1 MFTGNIKYIKY
12 IFSFLI
18 VFFLLSIAC
27 TAEGQGVGRA
37 HQSTE
42 FREETIRSA
51 SLDTKNSMIQTAI
64 FQYIGKFGYGKNIK
78 DVNGR
83 IQFSDP
89 ADIVRRFTVTEEDI
103 DKSLERG
110 DAGMGSSNSR
120 IHIVFAWEGAIDLP
134 ANAKLG
140 AADSTI
146 VISDDIVRDHP
157 KLAVVLNKWDFSKAP
172 LEKLEQKARQFREAA
187 DRWIA
192 YNEVAIYFLL
202 RNENVW
208 SPWVSVDA
216 KAKIDVELARE
227 QGLAAQQKD

>member
-1 MFTGNIKYIKY
+1 MFTRNIKYIKY

-27 TAEGQGVGRA
+27 TASGQGVGRA

-42 FREETIRSA
+42 FRGEQIRTA
-51 SLDTKNSMIQTAI
+51 SLDSKNSMIQTAI
-64 FQYIGKFGYGKNIK
+64 FEYIARFGYGQNPK

-120 IHIVFAWEGAIDLP
+120 IHVVFAWEEVIDLP

-140 AADSTI
+140 VTDSTI
-146 VISDDIVRDHP
+146 VISDDIVTNYP
-157 KLAVVLNKWDFSKAP
+157 ELAAVLNKWDFSKAP

>member
-1 MFTGNIKYIKY
+1 MFTGNIKYI
-12 IFSFLI
+12 FSFLM

-27 TAEGQGVGRA
+27 TASGQGVGRK

-42 FREETIRSA
+42 FRGEQIRTA
-51 SLDTKNSMIQTAI
+51 SLDTKSSMIQTAI
-64 FQYIGKFGYGKNIK
+64 FEYIAIRGYGKNVK

-120 IHIVFAWEGAIDLP
+120 IHIVFANDGAITLP
-134 ANAKLG
+134 VNAKAG
-140 AADSTI
+140 ATDSTV

-157 KLAVVLNKWDFSKAP
+157 ELAAVLNKWDFSDAP
-172 LEKLEQKARQFREAA
+172 MDNLQQIARQFREAA

-192 YNEVAIYFLL
+192 YEEVAIYFLL
-202 RNENVW
+202 RNEGLW
-208 SPWVSVDA
+208 TPWVNADA
-216 KAKIDVELARE
+216 KAKIDAELARE

>member
-1 MFTGNIKYIKY
+1 MFTGNIKYI
-12 IFSFLI
+12 FSFLM

-27 TAEGQGVGRA
+27 TASGQGVGRK

-42 FREETIRSA
+42 FRGEQIRTA
-51 SLDTKNSMIQTAI
+51 SLDTKSSMIQTAI
-64 FQYIGKFGYGKNIK
+64 FEYISIRGYGKNVK

-120 IHIVFAWEGAIDLP
+120 IHIVFANDGAITLP
-134 ANAKLG
+134 VNAKAG
-140 AADSTI
+140 ATDSTV

-157 KLAVVLNKWDFSKAP
+157 ELAAVLNKWDFSDAP
-172 LEKLEQKARQFREAA
+172 MDNLQQIARQFREAA

-192 YNEVAIYFLL
+192 YEEVAIYFLL
-202 RNENVW
+202 RNEGLW
-208 SPWVSVDA
+208 TPWVNADA
-216 KAKIDVELARE
+216 KAKIDAELARE

>member
-27 TAEGQGVGRA
+27 TASGQGVGRA

-42 FREETIRSA
+42 FRGEQIRTA
-51 SLDTKNSMIQTAI
+51 SLDSKNSMIQTAI
-64 FQYIGKFGYGKNIK
+64 FEYIARFGYGQNPK

-89 ADIVRRFTVTEEDI
+89 ADILRRFTVTEEDI
-103 DKSLERG
+103 DQSLERG

-120 IHIVFAWEGAIDLP
+120 IHVVFAWEEVIDLP

-140 AADSTI
+140 ATDSTV

-157 KLAVVLNKWDFSKAP
+157 ELAAVLNKWDFSKAP

>member
-1 MFTGNIKYIKY
+1 
-12 IFSFLI
+12 
-18 VFFLLSIAC
+18 
-27 TAEGQGVGRA
+27 
-37 HQSTE
+37 
-42 FREETIRSA
+42 
-51 SLDTKNSMIQTAI
+51 MIQTAI
-64 FQYIGKFGYGKNIK
+64 FEYIAIRGYGKNVK

-120 IHIVFAWEGAIDLP
+120 IHIVFANDGAITLP
-134 ANAKLG
+134 VNAKAG
-140 AADSTI
+140 ATDSTV

-157 KLAVVLNKWDFSKAP
+157 ELAAVLNKWDFSDAP
-172 LEKLEQKARQFREAA
+172 MDNLQQIARQFREAA

-192 YNEVAIYFLL
+192 YEEVAIYFLL
-202 RNENVW
+202 RNEGLW
-208 SPWVSVDA
+208 TPWVNADA
-216 KAKIDVELARE
+216 KAKIDAELARE

>member
-27 TAEGQGVGRA
+27 TASGQGVGRA

-42 FREETIRSA
+42 FRGEQLRTA
-51 SLDTKNSMIQTAI
+51 SLDSKSSMIQTAI
-64 FQYIGKFGYGKNIK
+64 FEYIARFGYGQNVK

-89 ADIVRRFTVTEEDI
+89 ADIVRRFTVTEEDL
-103 DKSLERG
+103 DTSKERG

-120 IHIVFAWEGAIDLP
+120 IHLVFAWEGGAELP
-134 ANAKLG
+134 SNAKLG
-140 AADSTI
+140 AADSSI
-146 VISDDIVRDHP
+146 IISGDIVTNHP
-157 KLAVVLNKWDFSKAP
+157 ELAEVLNKWDFSKAP

>member
-27 TAEGQGVGRA
+27 TTDSATRK

-42 FREETIRSA
+42 FRGEQIRTA
-51 SLDTKNSMIQTAI
+51 SLDSKSSMIQTAI
-64 FQYIGKFGYGKNIK
+64 FEYIARFGYEQNPK

-89 ADIVRRFTVTEEDI
+89 ADILRRFTVTEEDI
-103 DKSLERG
+103 DESLERG

-120 IHIVFAWEGAIDLP
+120 IHVVFAWEEVIDLP

-157 KLAVVLNKWDFSKAP
+157 ELAVVLNKWDFSKAP
-172 LEKLEQKARQFREAA
+172 SEKLEQKARQFREAA

>member
-1 MFTGNIKYIKY
+1 MFMGNTKYIKY
-12 IFSFLI
+12 FFSFLM

-27 TAEGQGVGRA
+27 TASGQGVGRA

-42 FREETIRSA
+42 FRGEQIRTA
-51 SLDTKNSMIQTAI
+51 SLDSKNSMIQTAI
-64 FQYIGKFGYGKNIK
+64 FEYIAKFGYGQNVK

-89 ADIVRRFTVTEEDI
+89 ADIVRRFTVTEEDL
-103 DKSLERG
+103 DTTKERG

-120 IHIVFAWEGAIDLP
+120 IHIVFANDGSVTLP
-134 ANAKLG
+134 ANGKLG
-140 AADSTI
+140 ATDSTV

-157 KLAVVLNKWDFSKAP
+157 ELAAVLNKWDFSKAP

>member
-1 MFTGNIKYIKY
+1 MFMKNTKYIKY
-12 IFSFLI
+12 FFSLLM
-18 VFFLLSIAC
+18 VFFLVSIAC
-27 TAEGQGVGRA
+27 TASGQGVGRA

-42 FREETIRSA
+42 FRGEQIRTA
-51 SLDTKNSMIQTAI
+51 SLDSKNSMIQTAI
-64 FQYIGKFGYGKNIK
+64 FEYIARFGYGQNVK

-120 IHIVFAWEGAIDLP
+120 IHIVFANDGAITLP
-134 ANAKLG
+134 VNAKAG
-140 AADSTI
+140 ATDSTV

-157 KLAVVLNKWDFSKAP
+157 ELAAVLNKWDFSDAP
-172 LEKLEQKARQFREAA
+172 MDNLQQIARQFREAA

-192 YNEVAIYFLL
+192 YEEVAIYFLL
-202 RNENVW
+202 RNEGLW
-208 SPWVSVDA
+208 TPWVNADA
-216 KAKIDVELARE
+216 KAKIDAELARE

>member
-1 MFTGNIKYIKY
+1 MFMGNTKYIKY
-12 IFSFLI
+12 FFSLLM

-27 TAEGQGVGRA
+27 TASGQGVGRA

-42 FREETIRSA
+42 FRGEQLRTA
-51 SLDTKNSMIQTAI
+51 SLDSKSSMIQTAI
-64 FQYIGKFGYGKNIK
+64 FEYIARFGYGQNVK

-89 ADIVRRFTVTEEDI
+89 ADIVRRFTVTEEDV

-120 IHIVFAWEGAIDLP
+120 IHVVFAWEGAIDLP

-140 AADSTI
+140 AADST
-146 VISDDIVRDHP
+146 VVLSDDFVRAHP
-157 KLAVVLNKWDFSKAP
+157 VLAVLLIKWDFSKAP

>member
-1 MFTGNIKYIKY
+1 
-12 IFSFLI
+12 
-18 VFFLLSIAC
+18 
-27 TAEGQGVGRA
+27 
-37 HQSTE
+37 
-42 FREETIRSA
+42 
-51 SLDTKNSMIQTAI
+51 MIQTAI
-64 FQYIGKFGYGKNIK
+64 FEYISIRGYGKNVK

-120 IHIVFAWEGAIDLP
+120 IHIVFANDGAITLP
-134 ANAKLG
+134 VNAKAG
-140 AADSTI
+140 ATDSTV

-157 KLAVVLNKWDFSKAP
+157 ELAAVLNKWDFSDAP
-172 LEKLEQKARQFREAA
+172 MDNLQQIARQFREAA

-192 YNEVAIYFLL
+192 YEEVAIYFLL
-202 RNENVW
+202 RNEGLW
-208 SPWVSVDA
+208 TPWVNADA
-216 KAKIDVELARE
+216 KAKIDAELARE

>member
-1 MFTGNIKYIKY
+1 MFTGNIKYI
-12 IFSFLI
+12 FSFLM

-27 TAEGQGVGRA
+27 TASGQGVGRK

-42 FREETIRSA
+42 FRGEQIRTA
-51 SLDTKNSMIQTAI
+51 SLDTKSSMIQTAI
-64 FQYIGKFGYGKNIK
+64 FEYISIRGYGKNVK

-120 IHIVFAWEGAIDLP
+120 IHIVFANDGAITLP
-134 ANAKLG
+134 VNAKAG
-140 AADSTI
+140 ATDSTV

-157 KLAVVLNKWDFSKAP
+157 ELAAVLNKWDFSDAP
-172 LEKLEQKARQFREAA
+172 MDNLQQIARQFREAA

-192 YNEVAIYFLL
+192 YEEVAIYFLL
-202 RNENVW
+202 RNEGLW
-208 SPWVSVDA
+208 TPWVNADA
-216 KAKIDVELARE
+216 KAKIDAELARE
-227 QGLAAQQKD
+227 QGLAAKQKD